1 MVSEKTK
8 AIVASSFGMA
18 LEWYD
23 FFIYTFVATVVSKL
37 FFPSSNPITSLLA
50 FYLTFFIGFLGR
62 PLGGLV
68 FGYIG
73 DKLGRKSSLVFTI
86 LLTGLSVF
94 FVGLLP
100 TYYQIGILAPILLAI
115 LRFLTGVALGGE
127 WGGAFS
133 LTSEYVNPNRR
144 GLYSGIL
151 QATVSIAN
159 LLATGII
166 FVIIAIMGQT
176 GFDNFGWRILF
187 YTGLFIAI
195 IGLIIRLRIEDSPV
209 FRKLREE
216 RKVVRNPITEAF
228 RNYWKLIVANLFIV
242 GVINGAWYY
251 TNFAY
256 SISYATT
263 IAQRF
268 NMPHLSLQVINFA
281 ILIVSVVGIF
291 ASIFFGYLSDLIGR
305 RTQII
310 INAII
315 GIVLAYP
322 YYYLL
327 LQGNELAAISA
338 IILGGLLIY
347 YFSGAITP
355 AFLVESYPP
364 TVRYTAIS
372 FTYQIGVGFIG
383 GLTPFILT
391 YLVGVT
397 NNIFSPV
404 YFTIATG
411 LIVLILALSLKE
423 TKGKIYEG
431 EEILKQEY

>member
-1 MVSEKTK
+1 M
-8 AIVASSFGMA
+8 
-18 LEWYD
+18 
-23 FFIYTFVATVVSKL
+23 
-37 FFPSSNPITSLLA
+37 
-50 FYLTFFIGFLGR
+50 
-62 PLGGLV
+62 
-68 FGYIG
+68 
-73 DKLGRKSSLVFTI
+73 
-86 LLTGLSVF
+86 
-94 FVGLLP
+94 
-100 TYYQIGILAPILLAI
+100 
-115 LRFLTGVALGGE
+115 
-127 WGGAFS
+127 
-133 LTSEYVNPNRR
+133 
-144 GLYSGIL
+144 
-151 QATVSIAN
+151 
-159 LLATGII
+159 
-166 FVIIAIMGQT
+166 
-176 GFDNFGWRILF
+176 
-187 YTGLFIAI
+187 
-195 IGLIIRLRIEDSPV
+195 
-209 FRKLREE
+209 
-216 RKVVRNPITEAF
+216 
-228 RNYWKLIVANLFIV
+228 
-242 GVINGAWYY
+242 
-251 TNFAY
+251 
-256 SISYATT
+256 SYATT

-281 ILIVSVVGIF
+281 ILIVSAVGIF
-291 ASIFFGYLSDLIGR
+291 ASIFFAYLSDLIGR

-310 INAII
+310 INAIM

-338 IILGGLLIY
+338 IILVLIN
-347 YFSGAITP
+347 YFSGTITS

-372 FTYQIGVGFIG
+372 FAYQIGVGFIG

>member
-1 MVSEKTK
+1 MVSEKTE
-8 AIVASSFGMA
+8 AIIASSFGMA

-37 FFPSSNPITSLLA
+37 FFPSANPIASLLA

-62 PLGGLV
+62 PLGGIL
-68 FGYIG
+68 FGYLG
-73 DKLGRKSSLVFTI
+73 DKLGRKYSLVFTI
-86 LLTGLSVF
+86 LLTGFSVF

-100 TYYQIGILAPILLAI
+100 TYYQIGLLAPILLAI

-133 LTSEYVNPNRR
+133 LTSEYVNPKWR

-159 LLATGII
+159 LLASGII
-166 FVIIAIMGQT
+166 FIIITMMGQT
-176 GFDNFGWRILF
+176 GFNNFGWRILF
-187 YTGLFIAI
+187 YTGLAIAI
-195 IGLIIRLRIEDSPV
+195 IGLVIRLRIEDSPV

-216 RKVVRNPITEAF
+216 RKIVRNPISEAF
-228 RNYWKLIVANLFIV
+228 RKYWKLILANLFIV
-242 GVINGAWYY
+242 GIINGAWYY

-256 SISYATT
+256 SIGYATT

-268 NMPHLSLQVINFA
+268 NMPHVSLQVIDFA
-281 ILIVSVVGIF
+281 IFLVSVIGIF
-291 ASIFFGYLSDLIGR
+291 ASIFFGYLSDIIGR

-310 INAII
+310 INAVI
-315 GIVLAYP
+315 GIILAYP

-327 LQGNELAAISA
+327 LQGNELAAIGA
-338 IILGGLLIY
+338 IFLGGLLIY
-347 YFSGAITP
+347 YFAGAITP
-355 AFLVESYPP
+355 AFLVESFPP

-372 FTYQIGVGFIG
+372 FSYQVGVGVIG
-383 GLTPFILT
+383 GLAPFLLT
-391 YLVGVT
+391 YLVSAT
-397 NNIFSPV
+397 NDVFSPV
-404 YFTIATG
+404 YFTIVTG
-411 LIVLILALSLKE
+411 IIVLVLALLLKE
-423 TKGKIYEG
+423 TKGRVYEG